1 MGFLS
6 LQSITPPGV
15 ILPFAGSLAPNGWIL
30 CQGQAV
36 SRPISAG
43 GSTDTYK
50 ALYAAIGTTYGA
62 GDGSTTFNLPNTQ
75 GYFLRGA
82 GTTGIYS
89 TTRGNV
95 QEDQFQGHHHNV
107 KTANGNQV
115 GRTSAFSGGSNQG
128 MDLNG
133 LQTNLE
139 AHEPLTRPANGN
151 VRYGA
156 ETRPA
161 NIGVNYIIKI

>member
-15 ILPFAGSLAPNGWIL
+15 ILPFAGSLAPNGWLL

-75 GYFLRGA
+75 GRFLRGNGNNNLGLGTTA
-82 GTTGIYS
+82 GTY
-89 TTRGNV
+89 
-95 QEDQFQGHHHNV
+95 QDDAFQGHTHTYTV
-107 KTANGNQV
+107 RQQL
-115 GRTSAFSGGSNQG
+115 SGGGGGS
-128 MDLNG
+128 DWAFDTST
-133 LQTNLE
+133 QTSLPN
-139 AHEPLTRPANGN
+139 AAVGYGSI
-151 VRYGA
+151 RYTN
-156 ETRPA
+156 ETRPS
-161 NIGVNYIIKI
+161 NVGVNYIIKI